1 MTPMQEQYQKIKS
14 EYKDYIVLFRLGDF
28 FEAFNDDAVSISKVL
43 GITLTGRG
51 TGEARYPMAGIPHHA
66 LKNYLPKLVEAGL
79 KVAIADQVEEASAG
93 KLVDRQI
100 TKIITPG
107 TVIDEN
113 SLDSS
118 KNNYIAGI
126 FISENKDTYLFNLV
140 YADLT
145 TGLFR
150 AFQTKNANILK
161 AELHKINPSEVII
174 KEDQRSKI
182 EIIYKNRLE
191 PADSSYFNESESSQ
205 ILKDQFQVSNFK
217 GFGIDEKKDLINLA
231 GSLVKYLKE
240 TQKTNI
246 KHLKSIKLYDY
257 SDHMQLDQE
266 TIRNLELIFP
276 QSGMDF
282 SATVYNAL
290 NTCESAMGKRKL
302 RHWILQ
308 PLINKEIIEQRLS
321 TVEFFYQDKMFN
333 SDIKDKLSQM
343 SDLER
348 IAGRIGVSSANPKDL
363 VALKYT
369 LNSTLNLIA
378 SLGSRDKSSERIK
391 YFLSLFNQSGKYF
404 EIISLVIKLIDDSIL
419 ETAPA
424 NFNEGGVIKDQY
436 SPKVQE
442 LRNLQKNAK
451 QILAEI
457 QQKEIQS
464 TGISS
469 LKISFNQVFGYYIE
483 VTKVHMDKVPGHYVR
498 KQTLANAER
507 YITEELKELESKIL
521 SAETELLKLEAEI
534 FLNIR
539 EKISEYAKD
548 LIEVGDI
555 LAEIDVLSNFGFIS
569 REYEYVKPQVS
580 NGNKLVIKDG
590 RHLVVE
596 RIVRNFIP
604 NNVEFSEKSTIH
616 LLTGPNMSGK
626 STYIRQVALIVLIA
640 QIGCFVPAST
650 MEWSIVDRVFTRVG
664 ASDNLSR
671 GESTFMVEM
680 NETANILNN
689 ATDKSLIILD
699 EVGRGTSTYDGVAIA
714 WSVVEFIARNLKA
727 KTLFATHYH
736 ELTELEGSFEFIK
749 NYNVAVSDKDGEIT
763 FQHQIVKGATN
774 RSYGVHVAKLA
785 GIPDEVINRANEIL
799 SGFENKSESESKI
812 KNENSVSSK
821 TQKPKTPKK
830 IHPEQLGLM

>member
-1 MTPMQEQYQKIKS
+1 MTPMQGQYQKIKE

-28 FEAFNDDAVSISKVL
+28 FEAFNDDAVSISRVL

-51 TGEARYPMAGIPHHA
+51 SGETRYPMAGIPHHA

-79 KVAIADQVEEASAG
+79 KIAIADQVEEASAG
-93 KLVDRQI
+93 KLVDRQV
-100 TKIITPG
+100 TKVITPG
-107 TVIDEN
+107 TVIDES
-113 SLDSS
+113 SLDAS
-118 KNNYIAGI
+118 KNNYIASI
-126 FISENKDTYLFNLV
+126 LISENKNSQVFNLV

-150 AFQTKNANILK
+150 AFQTTKANILRS
-161 AELHKINPSEVII
+161 ELQKLNPSEIII
-174 KEDQRSKI
+174 KEYQKNRI

-191 PADSSYFNESESSQ
+191 PSDGSYFNENDSSQ
-205 ILKDQFQVSNFK
+205 ILKDQLGVSNFK
-217 GFGIDEKKDLINLA
+217 GFGIEEKTDLITAA

-240 TQKTNI
+240 TQKTDI
-246 KHLKSIKLYDY
+246 KHIKQIKLYDY
-257 SDHMQLDQE
+257 SDHMQLDHE

-276 QSGMDF
+276 SSGNDF
-282 SATVYNAL
+282 SATVYNVL
-290 NTCESAMGKRKL
+290 NKCESAMGKRKL
-302 RHWILQ
+302 RQWIIQ
-308 PLINKEIIEQRLS
+308 PLVNAEMINQRLNA
-321 TVEFFYQDKMFN
+321 VEFFYKDKMFT

-348 IAGRIGVSSANPKDL
+348 IAGRIGVSGANPKDL

-369 LNSTLNLIA
+369 LNSTLDLIDTLNA
-378 SLGSRDKSSERIK
+378 KEDIPERIK
-391 YFLSLFNQSGKYF
+391 FFLSLFSDPGKYF
-404 EIISLVIKLIDDSIL
+404 EIINTIIKLIDESIL

-424 NFNEGGVIKDQY
+424 NFNEGGVIKDEYNQ
-436 SPKVQE
+436 KVSE

-483 VTKVHMDKVPGHYVR
+483 VTKIHINKVPQHYIR

-521 SAETELLKLEAEI
+521 SAESELLKLEIEL
-534 FLNIR
+534 FLQIR

-548 LIEVGDI
+548 LIEIGDI

-569 REYEYVKPQVS
+569 REYEYTKPELVFD
-580 NGNKLVIKDG
+580 NKLTIKKG

-596 RIVRNFIP
+596 RLVKDFIP
-604 NNVEFSEKSTIH
+604 NDVEFSSSSIIH

-626 STYIRQVALIVLIA
+626 STYIRQVALVTLIA
-640 QIGCFVPAST
+640 QIGCFVPAEK

-714 WSVVEFIARNLKA
+714 WSVVEFIASKLKA

-736 ELTELEGSFEFIK
+736 ELTELEKSFDFIK

-785 GIPDEVINRANEIL
+785 GIPDEVVSRANEIL
-799 SGFENKSESESKI
+799 NGFEKKS
-812 KNENSVSSK
+812 KNELSPK
-821 TQKPKTPKK
+821 TQSPKAPKK
-830 IHPEQLGLM
+830 IHPEQLGLI